1 MVDVSRSIL
10 KEERRKNGPQGHS
23 LTPAIKHGKETA
35 IIQRL
40 TCTNTQLGQAK
51 TAAFQLY
58 DCKIFERR
66 TSAFYRT
73 SVMVIE
79 LHFFSPL

>member
-23 LTPAIKHGKETA
+23 LTPTIKHGKETA

-40 TCTNTQLGQAK
+40 TRTNTQLGPQPSNDMTVEALN
-51 TAAFQLY
+51 AG
-58 DCKIFERR
+58 RR
-66 TSAFYRT
+66 HST
-73 SVMVIE
+73 E
-79 LHFFSPL
+79 HLLW